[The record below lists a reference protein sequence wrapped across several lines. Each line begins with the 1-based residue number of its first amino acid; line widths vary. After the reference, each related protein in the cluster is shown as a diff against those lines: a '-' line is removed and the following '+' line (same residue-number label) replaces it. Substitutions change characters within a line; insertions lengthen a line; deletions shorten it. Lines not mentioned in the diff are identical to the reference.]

1 MTGVKYVQAMGFVAS
16 HKIWAKSLIMCK
28 VASDVQLVQFCVNNV
43 AHAGAAKEELILYPF
58 DFIV

>member
-1 MTGVKYVQAMGFVAS
+1 MTGVKYVQAMGVIAS

-28 VASDVQLVQFCVNNV
+28 VASDVQHVQYCVNNV
-43 AHAGAAKEELILYPF
+43 AHVDADKEELILYPC